1 MEERIQNLIQ
11 SLEDIKSNEALDT
24 EEYKLKPELKS
35 KITVE
40 LKAIQTDL
48 LKSISDF
55 ALSFNLNLESSTI
68 PPLTEEQPPPPPPP
82 PAAEAAEEE
91 GEQKQEAPAAA
102 VATTAAEEEP
112 PTAAVA
118 PTEEG
123 KDNMGD
129 DFDVD
134 DNEEDPFVGGNRKQ
148 KTKKNKRRSQKNTQK
163 NRKNN

>member
-68 PPLTEEQPPPPPPP
+68 PPDTQEPPP

-102 VATTAAEEEP
+102 VATTAPE
-112 PTAAVA
+112 A

>member
-11 SLEDIKSNEALDT
+11 SLEDIKSNPALDT

-68 PPLTEEQPPPPPPP
+68 PPDTQEPPPPPPP
-82 PAAEAAEEE
+82 AEAAEEE

-102 VATTAAEEEP
+102 VATTAAEEEL
-112 PTAAVA
+112 

-134 DNEEDPFVGGNRKQ
+134 NNEEDPFVGGNRKQ

>member
-35 KITVE
+35 RITVE

-102 VATTAAEEEP
+102 VATTAPE
-112 PTAAVA
+112 A